1 MTRTCCTTRP
11 VRSSPADTAAQV
23 SCAPTEG
30 FRAALSALH
39 NCSSPA
45 RETSC
50 PCCRVWLQLTHCD
63 APSAAP
69 RPAAAGATRDANAV
83 CRSASALIVLQLMPQ
98 CLDLLERPAV
108 SAHRPLGG
116 GSTAHCNG
124 RRFACLERGSV
135 SRLFSCAMSNMSF
148 SLTASF
154 FFISVTCDA
163 PRAAAGRCHCQR
175 QARV

>member
-11 VRSSPADTAAQV
+11 VRSAASRNAAQV
-23 SCAPTEG
+23 SRAPTEDFCALG
-30 FRAALSALH
+30 RARQAGS
-39 NCSSPA
+39 CTA

-50 PCCRVWLQLTHCD
+50 PCCRVWLRLAHCD
-63 APSAAP
+63 APSAAA
-69 RPAAAGATRDANAV
+69 RLVAARATRDANAV

-116 GSTAHCNG
+116 RSTAHCNG